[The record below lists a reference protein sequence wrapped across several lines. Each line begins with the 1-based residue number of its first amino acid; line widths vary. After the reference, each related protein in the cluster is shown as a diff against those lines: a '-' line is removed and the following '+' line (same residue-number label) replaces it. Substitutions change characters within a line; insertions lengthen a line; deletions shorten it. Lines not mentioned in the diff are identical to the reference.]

1 MTACRGSA
9 INIGTKMNVIV
20 NIGSNLGNTRL
31 NLSRAMAAIV
41 NRFGDIE
48 RSHAMDSEPWGFES
62 PHRFLNVCIMFAT
75 DLAPAEV
82 HEILRG
88 IEADISP
95 AAHRAPDGSYA
106 DRLIDID
113 IVAIDDM
120 VIDTPELQVP
130 HPRLPER
137 DFFLKPLAEIAP
149 GWRHPVNGMSPDEM
163 LALLPPIQQPS

>member
-1 MTACRGSA
+1 MKA
-9 INIGTKMNVIV
+9 
-20 NIGSNLGNTRL
+20 
-31 NLSRAMAAIV
+31 
-41 NRFGDIE
+41 
-48 RSHAMDSEPWGFES
+48 
-62 PHRFLNVCIMFAT
+62 HRFLNVCIMFAT

-149 GWRHPVNGMSPDEM
+149 RWRHPANGMSPDEM
-163 LALLPPIQQPS
+163 LALLPPRQQPS

>member
-48 RSHAMDSEPWGFES
+48 MSHAMDSEPWGFES

-120 VIDTPELQVP
+120 VIDTPACRC
-130 HPRLPER
+130 HIRDFER

-163 LALLPPIQQPS
+163 LALLPPRQQPS